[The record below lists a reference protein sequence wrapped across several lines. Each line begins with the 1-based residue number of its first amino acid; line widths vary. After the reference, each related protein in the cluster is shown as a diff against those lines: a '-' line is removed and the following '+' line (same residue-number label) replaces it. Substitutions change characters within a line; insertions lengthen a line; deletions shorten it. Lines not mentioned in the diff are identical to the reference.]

1 MHIHIHI
8 HNIYIYNIGVEFMC
22 SLVLPNNKNSQ
33 SCACGNLR
41 KTTRTITQFY
51 DKMLQS
57 TGLRST
63 QCLLL
68 LEISLNEN
76 ISVTSLGNI
85 LRMDQSTVTRNVE
98 LLRKSGYI
106 DIKKEEQDCRKKCIT
121 LTNKGLNILN
131 AAIPIFAK
139 AQSKI
144 EDGIGKERIKEL
156 LKTLKDI
163 DNLVK

>member
-1 MHIHIHI
+1 
-8 HNIYIYNIGVEFMC
+8 MC
-22 SLVLPNNKNSQ
+22 SLISSDNKKSQ

-41 KTTRTITQFY
+41 KTTRAITQFY
-51 DKMLQS
+51 DKMLQP

-68 LEISLNEN
+68 LDISLNEN

-85 LRMDQSTVTRNVE
+85 LSMDQSTVTRNVE

-121 LTNKGLNILN
+121 ITNKGLKTLDV
-131 AAIPIFAK
+131 AIPIFAK

-163 DNLVK
+163 EKLVK